1 MRQAHHTQRA
11 SGQNQIRLA
20 YTRIE
25 AADLLGMNPIT
36 LDRLAKRGL
45 ITPSRATRRPLY
57 AHEELVRFLR
67 ETTSQL

>member
-1 MRQAHHTQRA
+1 MSAPTPTQRA

-25 AADLLGMNPIT
+25 AAELLGMNPIT

-57 AHEELVRFLR
+57 AYEELLRFLR
-67 ETTSQL
+67 ETTTQI

>member
-1 MRQAHHTQRA
+1 MRPSHHTQRA
-11 SGQNQIRLA
+11 SGQNQTRLA
-20 YTRIE
+20 YTRTE
-25 AADLLGMNPIT
+25 AAELLGMNPIT

-57 AHEELVRFLR
+57 EYEELLRFLR